1 MNISIEPFSAE
12 FFLAK
17 EAEFLSI
24 TADIPGDYW
33 QRAHFLAD
41 LPEKWALS
49 FAVLDK
55 GIAIGYA
62 ILSRPE
68 MARVHLHHFMVHV
81 DRRGDGRGSKMIEEC
96 VRRATA
102 ASAQILSLKVAIN
115 SNAAQRFY
123 VRHGFSQVEQ
133 EGDYFRLEYA
143 LP

>member
-1 MNISIEPFSAE
+1 MGISFEPFSAE

-24 TADIPGDYW
+24 AADIPGDYW

-41 LPEKWALS
+41 LPEKWELS
-49 FAVLDK
+49 FAVLSADSV
-55 GIAIGYA
+55 IGYA

-68 MARVHLHHFMVHV
+68 ITRVHLHHFMVHV

-96 VRRATA
+96 VRRAAA

>member
-81 DRRGDGRGSKMIEEC
+81 DFRGDG
-96 VRRATA
+96 
-102 ASAQILSLKVAIN
+102 
-115 SNAAQRFY
+115 
-123 VRHGFSQVEQ
+123 
-133 EGDYFRLEYA
+133 
-143 LP
+143 